1 MASYN
6 PYIYMG
12 SKIPYSKYRGFC
24 LLLTWD
30 LDNMESH
37 DIRNKTIG
45 GI

>member
-6 PYIYMG
+6 PGLYTWAVKY
-12 SKIPYSKYRGFC
+12 PYSKYPGFC

-37 DIRNKTIG
+37 DKQK
-45 GI
+45 